1 MKESLTK
8 KIDSLPP
15 LPKTILD
22 LEEFKRSSKKDLD
35 VLLTIIEQDPLIV
48 ATLLKVSNSAMFGFN
63 NKVETTSRAIHLL
76 GVNFTLSIAF
86 GSAIK
91 NALDTNLSAY
101 GINADKFMRLA
112 NMSSN
117 LLSLWIGK
125 IDNHLKEEL
134 VLPIFLLETGRFI
147 LSGVAIEDKISDEF
161 HAKIVQNPFDISEIE
176 KKYFNVTSTQVTSSI
191 FKHWNL
197 SDALVDM
204 IKYADDLENC
214 PSNYKQE
221 IQILNVVKTICN
233 VTDPLGDQFAEAGI
247 AKAKEFGLDVEHLEN
262 AIEKMQDRMLEE

>member
-1 MKESLTK
+1 MKDSLAK

-22 LEEFKRSSKKDLD
+22 LEEFKRSSTKDLD
-35 VLLTIIEQDPLIV
+35 VLLKIIEQDPLIV

-63 NKVETTSRAIHLL
+63 NKVETTNRSIHLL

-91 NALDTNLSAY
+91 NALDTDLGAY
-101 GINADKFMRLA
+101 GMNADKFMRLA

-125 IDNHLKEEL
+125 VDNALKEEL
-134 VLPIFLLETGRFI
+134 VLPVFLLETGRFV
-147 LSGVAIEDKISDEF
+147 LSGVALDHKISDEF
-161 HAKIVQNPFDISEIE
+161 HAKIVAEPSNISAIEKEYFDI
-176 KKYFNVTSTQVTSSI
+176 TSTKVTSSI

-197 SDALVDM
+197 SDTLVNT
-204 IKYADDLENC
+204 INFVDDLENC
-214 PSNYKQE
+214 PANYLKE
-221 IQILNVVKTICN
+221 VQILNVVKIICN
-233 VTDPLGDQFAEAGI
+233 VIDPLADKFVEAGI
-247 AKAKEFGLDVEHLEN
+247 AKAKEFGLETRHLEK